1 LHDRYATIYSYI
13 RQYDIGYSRIVSDEM
28 RLDDLARRAGV
39 ASTTVRL
46 YQARGLL
53 PGPRLVGRT
62 GWYDERHLA
71 RLGLIGRLQDEG
83 FSLAGIGRLLE
94 TWQEGRDLADL
105 VGVERELH
113 GLLDGRRAVVLDP
126 GELAERLPAEAI
138 APDLMARAVDL
149 GLVEP
154 LPDGRLRVPDE
165 RFLATGTALVALG
178 IPPAAV
184 LDEWAHLSALT
195 DELAGRFVDL
205 FESHLVGGRELDD
218 LDGARVAALG
228 DALGRLRQ
236 VAGQVLAA
244 ALDAS
249 LARAAAARLGRL
261 ADGDDTL

>member
-1 LHDRYATIYSYI
+1 MTSVTVAP
-13 RQYDIGYSRIVSDEM
+13 VSDEM

-39 ASTTVRL
+39 ATTTVRL

-71 RLGLIGRLQDEG
+71 RLALIGRLQDEG

-113 GLLDGRRAVVLDP
+113 GLLDGRRAVVLDVA
-126 GELAERLPAEAI
+126 ELAERLPAGATEPA
-138 APDLMARAVDL
+138 LMARAVEA
-149 GLVEP
+149 GLIEP
-154 LPDGRLRVPDE
+154 LPDGRIRVPDE
-165 RFLATGTALVALG
+165 RYLAGSALVDLG

-184 LDEWAHLSALT
+184 LDEWARLSVST
-195 DELAGRFVDL
+195 DEIARRFVDL
-205 FESHLVGGRELDD
+205 FAAHLLPGDGADLDD
-218 LDGARVAALG
+218 LDGAQVAALG
-228 DALGRLRQ
+228 DALARLRQ
-236 VAGQVLAA
+236 VAGVVLAA

-249 LARAAAARLGRL
+249 LAREATARLGRL
-261 ADGDDTL
+261 L